1 MERPTT
7 IMGVFSLRTPQSGE
21 DPDHILA
28 MANVYAALREI
39 DAFTLQPDMFPSTLP
54 VIGYTPSRATS
65 QSALDMV
72 LLTDD
77 ASGSTLEPPETA
89 LAECVAT
96 WLAASLTPPEKAPV
110 LPTPIVHEPGTDRFI
125 GYSSFGVS
133 KLALPTRAAMDLAA
147 VGLAQAALKAI
158 KSANTAMSTAA
169 WAAQMVGEARHAVMA
184 FDLRH
189 AQEVRDKLREWSF
202 DMSAASLL
210 RKQETRAAKGEWGRM
225 LELIQSEWRRLERE
239 LVGENSVDHSAIT
252 TLPDSLRMR
261 MNTALVGRLRD
272 LHARLMAGP
281 VDLAYGQGL
290 GLIWVISALE
300 ELGREMRA
308 ALPELE
314 HQVVEA
320 DAAYQ
325 LTRGELFEIAQ
336 QYETRVGGRFS
347 PGRKASAA
355 ELEARAGGALAATVG
370 LIIAQT
376 RLDAWHGLRRL
387 VDELTIQVRD
397 VIPLVDQ
404 ASLSVRQF
412 EQTFRRAMEE
422 VVNRPPSFPAGV
434 ALTKEWY
441 NAGTQ
446 NVGSVGQSS
455 PRDLLCQVFAA
466 WNGGGLP
473 AERQLR
479 GFLPDVLAA
488 SRRALAGTFG
498 FTDLYE
504 FLHEHEDN
512 VLFHRALAALPGAA
526 TPALVPVADDRHPAP
541 TPYELVRETPRPFSA
556 LEPAQQGIIRSFV
569 PSPDPDEITVI
580 RVLHGVMAEAIPP
593 LREIY
598 RRSYERAGAEG
609 MPLHIDR
616 RWDSTMADL
625 VHTSERRE
633 ISTIWEN
640 LLIALHKNPH
650 MIIHPLDA
658 LVRALGMALDVQDM
672 VVAPQVPPDMRL
684 VVYKLRP
691 FRLKLPPPNC
701 PMLFLYSNRSADE
714 LREDVLRALTPLPLE
729 EQFAF
734 VVNLTGRPDIDEII
748 EPLRRVDFTVLV
760 LDEADI
766 KHLVSA
772 RLPTRALSDLVLD
785 QVSLTTV
792 SPFYTRGPV
801 PEHMFFGREREISE
815 VRSKLRTHSVA
826 LIGGR
831 RIGKTSALQR
841 LHRLFTSADS
851 EYAPYYLDCHGAT
864 NYNSFFWLIG
874 RRWEVNISEDAHPVQ
889 FEDVITALHD
899 RHPGKSL
906 ALLFDEVDS
915 LLMYDRQPE
924 NQETLFR
931 TLRSLSNEKRCQY
944 VFSGEKWL
952 MRSIGDP
959 YSALFNF
966 AQAVRLAPLPQKVV
980 HHLVADPF
988 EMLNIWIEQSEQV
1001 IDRIY
1006 QISAGHPN
1014 IVQMI
1019 CQAMVEELD
1028 KAPQNASLLNVEHLD
1043 RATSHRTLQE
1053 EIVQTIWGQM
1063 NPLARLITLAW
1074 PEGVRF
1080 LSLAEIE
1087 DLLRD
1092 MGVDAIPPELL
1103 ERTAKDLELYCFVRP
1118 RENDRLELIPMAF
1131 PAILDFMTD
1140 KRRQIEIV
1148 RQHYETDPQGL
1159 V

>member
-1 MERPTT
+1 
-7 IMGVFSLRTPQSGE
+7 
-21 DPDHILA
+21 
-28 MANVYAALREI
+28 
-39 DAFTLQPDMFPSTLP
+39 
-54 VIGYTPSRATS
+54 
-65 QSALDMV
+65 
-72 LLTDD
+72 
-77 ASGSTLEPPETA
+77 
-89 LAECVAT
+89 
-96 WLAASLTPPEKAPV
+96 
-110 LPTPIVHEPGTDRFI
+110 
-125 GYSSFGVS
+125 
-133 KLALPTRAAMDLAA
+133 
-147 VGLAQAALKAI
+147 
-158 KSANTAMSTAA
+158 
-169 WAAQMVGEARHAVMA
+169 
-184 FDLRH
+184 
-189 AQEVRDKLREWSF
+189 
-202 DMSAASLL
+202 
-210 RKQETRAAKGEWGRM
+210 
-225 LELIQSEWRRLERE
+225 
-239 LVGENSVDHSAIT
+239 
-252 TLPDSLRMR
+252 
-261 MNTALVGRLRD
+261 
-272 LHARLMAGP
+272 
-281 VDLAYGQGL
+281 
-290 GLIWVISALE
+290 
-300 ELGREMRA
+300 
-308 ALPELE
+308 
-314 HQVVEA
+314 
-320 DAAYQ
+320 
-325 LTRGELFEIAQ
+325 
-336 QYETRVGGRFS
+336 
-347 PGRKASAA
+347 
-355 ELEARAGGALAATVG
+355 
-370 LIIAQT
+370 
-376 RLDAWHGLRRL
+376 
-387 VDELTIQVRD
+387 
-397 VIPLVDQ
+397 
-404 ASLSVRQF
+404 
-412 EQTFRRAMEE
+412 
-422 VVNRPPSFPAGV
+422 
-434 ALTKEWY
+434 
-441 NAGTQ
+441 
-446 NVGSVGQSS
+446 
-455 PRDLLCQVFAA
+455 
-466 WNGGGLP
+466 
-473 AERQLR
+473 
-479 GFLPDVLAA
+479 
-488 SRRALAGTFG
+488 
-498 FTDLYE
+498 
-504 FLHEHEDN
+504 
-512 VLFHRALAALPGAA
+512 
-526 TPALVPVADDRHPAP
+526 
-541 TPYELVRETPRPFSA
+541 
-556 LEPAQQGIIRSFV
+556 
-569 PSPDPDEITVI
+569 
-580 RVLHGVMAEAIPP
+580 
-593 LREIY
+593 
-598 RRSYERAGAEG
+598 

-640 LLIALHKNPH
+640 LLMALHKSPQV
-650 MIIHPLDA
+650 ISRPLDA
-658 LVRALGMALDVQDM
+658 LVRALGVALDVQDI
-672 VVAPQVPPDMRL
+672 VVAPSVPPDMRL

-701 PMLFLYSNRSADE
+701 AILFLYSNRSTDE

-734 VVNLTGRPDIDEII
+734 VVNLTGRPDIEEII

-864 NYNSFFWLIG
+864 NYSSFFWLID
-874 RRWEVNISEDAHPVQ
+874 RRWNVNISEDAHPVQ
-889 FEDVITALHD
+889 FEDVITALQA
-899 RHPGKSL
+899 RHPGRSL
-906 ALLFDEVDS
+906 AILFDEVDS

-966 AQAVRLAPLPQKVV
+966 VQAVRLAPLPQKVV

-988 EMLNIWIEQSEQV
+988 EMLNIWIEQSDQV

-1028 KAPQNASLLNVEHLD
+1028 QAPQNASLLSVEHLD

-1148 RQHYETDPQGL
+1148 RQHYETDPKGS